1 MRKIESYSFGSVSVD
16 RRRYTSDLVIYPDNI
31 QADWWRKDGHR
42 LQLEDIPEVL
52 KNPPEVLVVGRG
64 DSARMV
70 VDAKVESELEKRG
83 VQLIAEPTQAACD
96 KFNELSGEGRNV
108 VAALHLTC

>member
-16 RRRYTSDLVIYPDNI
+16 GRRYTSDLVIYPDNI